1 MQDGNVYTRSKPPAP
16 PSGAQRK
23 HKIRKRTAEHEKKPK
38 YVSFIEYFFCICRAI
53 SSKNTFNF
61 YPYPIISAIFYVDE

>member
-23 HKIRKRTAEHEKKPK
+23 HKIRKRTAEHEKKLK
-38 YVSFIEYFFCICRAI
+38 YVSFIEFFFIFRTI
-53 SSKNTFNF
+53 S
-61 YPYPIISAIFYVDE
+61 

>member
-38 YVSFIEYFFCICRAI
+38 YVSFIEYFFNCRTI
-53 SSKNTFNF
+53 SSKNTFNL
-61 YPYPIISAIFYVDE
+61 YPYLIISAIYCVAE